1 MVLKADGA
9 TSSEGRGSVR
19 AVLLMFVQLVTKT
32 KKMFVGG
39 LSASTT
45 VDDVRSYFEQFGKVS
60 RRFRAL
66 S

>member
-60 RRFRAL
+60 RRFRSL